1 MEAHWAILVFS
12 IKRSD
17 EILERQKP
25 IKNMYIV
32 LQDDQRWGK
41 IWTKIKEKN
50 KDMTIFWYR
59 EDHQA
64 LAFSLRRPSCL
75 WRSGCAYVEY
85 VADMK
90 LADTLWTST
99 DSLPTSIYSRRT
111 STDSLLTSTDSLLTC
126 TDSLLNL
133 YWLLLTL
140 YWLLLTLYWLLLTL
154 YWLLLTSTDSL
165 LTSTDSLLTSTGS
178 LLTLYW
184 LSTYFYWLST
194 DFYWPF
200 TDCQIQSGTFEHS
213 LEQPNLYVGW
223 DGMGLAGSWNW
234 LTTRAPLGGANK

>member
-1 MEAHWAILVFS
+1 MERF
-12 IKRSD
+12 
-17 EILERQKP
+17 E
-25 IKNMYIV
+25 
-32 LQDDQRWGK
+32 K

-50 KDMTIFWYR
+50 KDMTIFWYG

-140 YWLLLTLYWLLLTL
+140 YWLLLT
-154 YWLLLTSTDSL
+154 SMDSL

>member
-1 MEAHWAILVFS
+1 MIWAKVIEDWQVFQVPN
-12 IKRSD
+12 I
-17 EILERQKP
+17 
-25 IKNMYIV
+25 NCMYIICHHILIWTV
-32 LQDDQRWGK
+32 MSGLQWRRWWYSTVERFEK

-50 KDMTIFWYR
+50 KDMTIFWYG

-140 YWLLLTLYWLLLTL
+140 YWLLLTLYWLLLM
-154 YWLLLTSTDSL
+154 
-165 LTSTDSLLTSTGS
+165 
-178 LLTLYW
+178 
-184 LSTYFYWLST
+184 ST
-194 DFYWPF
+194 DFFWRLR
-200 TDCQIQSGTFEHS
+200 T
-213 LEQPNLYVGW
+213 LYC
-223 DGMGLAGSWNW
+223 LKS
-234 LTTRAPLGGANK
+234 

>member
-1 MEAHWAILVFS
+1 
-12 IKRSD
+12 
-17 EILERQKP
+17 
-25 IKNMYIV
+25 MYLCWIFAPNDFGRICK
-32 LQDDQRWGK
+32 LNLYQRWGYSTVERFEK

-50 KDMTIFWYR
+50 KDMTIFWYG

-154 YWLLLTSTDSL
+154 YWRLPTIYLAVLISNLYISL
-165 LTSTDSLLTSTGS
+165 L
-178 LLTLYW
+178 
-184 LSTYFYWLST
+184 
-194 DFYWPF
+194 
-200 TDCQIQSGTFEHS
+200 CQKHQDWSSNGNNWFHATEH
-213 LEQPNLYVGW
+213 
-223 DGMGLAGSWNW
+223 
-234 LTTRAPLGGANK
+234 KH